1 MDRITAPMPV
11 VAAPVFLQP
20 GPLFLQQKD
29 ERMTLFRTVEPAA
42 EPVTLADVKAHLR
55 ITDDSED
62 TLLSGLIRVAR
73 EDLERA
79 TGVALIT
86 QDWRLALDHW
96 PSQGCA
102 LLTIHPVRE
111 VLSVT
116 AFGTEGEASLIN
128 PADYQLDM
136 LSRPARLHF
145 ETRPEPLRIFNGV
158 EIDFSAGYGEAGTD
172 VPDLLKRAI
181 LLLVGHWYEFRAHFE
196 PAEQPVSYP
205 AAYDRIVASY
215 RSRRL

>member
-1 MDRITAPMPV
+1 
-11 VAAPVFLQP
+11 
-20 GPLFLQQKD
+20 
-29 ERMTLFRTVEPAA
+29 MTLFRTVEPAA

-55 ITDDSED
+55 IAGDSED
-62 TLLSGLIRVAR
+62 ALLQGLIRAAR

-79 TGVALIT
+79 AGTALID
-86 QDWRLALDHW
+86 QDWRLALDAW

-102 LLTIHPVRE
+102 LLIIHPVRE

-116 AFGTEGEASLIN
+116 AFGTEGEASLIDSE
-128 PADYQLDM
+128 DYQLDM

-145 ETRPEPLRIFNGV
+145 ETRPGPLRIFNGI

-181 LLLVGHWYEFRAHFE
+181 LLLVGHWYEFRAHFA

-205 AAYDRIVASY
+205 AAYDRIVAAY

>member
-1 MDRITAPMPV
+1 
-11 VAAPVFLQP
+11 
-20 GPLFLQQKD
+20 
-29 ERMTLFRTVEPAA
+29 MTLFRTVGPAA
-42 EPVTLADVKAHLR
+42 EPVTLADAKAHLR
-55 ITDDSED
+55 ISHGSED
-62 TLLSGLIRVAR
+62 TLLQGLVRAAR
-73 EDLERA
+73 EDLERSA
-79 TGVALIT
+79 GVALID
-86 QDWRLALDHW
+86 QRWRLALDAW
-96 PSQGCA
+96 PSRDCA
-102 LLTIHPVRE
+102 LLAVHPVRT

-116 AFGTEGEASLIN
+116 AYGTEGEARLVN
-128 PADYQLDM
+128 PDDYQLDI

-145 ETRPEPLRIFNGV
+145 ETRPEPLRVFNGI
-158 EIDFSAGYGEAGTD
+158 EIDFAAGFGGAGTD

>member
-1 MDRITAPMPV
+1 
-11 VAAPVFLQP
+11 
-20 GPLFLQQKD
+20 
-29 ERMTLFRTVEPAA
+29 MTLFRTVEPAA

-55 ITDDSED
+55 IGHDSED
-62 TLLSGLIRVAR
+62 ALLQGLVRAAR

-79 TGVALIT
+79 TGIAMIE
-86 QDWRLALDHW
+86 QSWRLALDTW

-102 LLTIHPVRE
+102 LLSVHPVRE

-116 AFGTEGEASLIN
+116 AFGTEGEGSLID
-128 PADYQLDM
+128 PAGYQLDT

-145 ETRPEPLRIFNGV
+145 EARPEPLRIFNGI

>member
-1 MDRITAPMPV
+1 
-11 VAAPVFLQP
+11 
-20 GPLFLQQKD
+20 
-29 ERMTLFRTVEPAA
+29 MTLFRTVDPAA

-55 ITDDSED
+55 LAHDSED
-62 TLLSGLIRVAR
+62 ALLEGLIRAAR
-73 EDLERA
+73 EDIERA
-79 TGVALIT
+79 TGIALID
-86 QDWRLALDHW
+86 QSWRLALDSW

-102 LLTIHPVRE
+102 LLTVHPVRE

-116 AFGTEGEASLIN
+116 AYGTEGEASLLD

-145 ETRPEPLRIFNGV
+145 EKRPAPLRIFNGI

-181 LLLVGHWYEFRAHFE
+181 LLLVGHWYEFRAEFG
-196 PAEQPVSYP
+196 ADEQPVSYP
-205 AAYDRIVASY
+205 AAYERIVASH